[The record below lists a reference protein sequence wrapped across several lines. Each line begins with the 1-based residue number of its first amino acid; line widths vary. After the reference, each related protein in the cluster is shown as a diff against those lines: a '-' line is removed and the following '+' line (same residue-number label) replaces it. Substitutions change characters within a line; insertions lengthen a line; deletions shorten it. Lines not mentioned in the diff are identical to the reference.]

1 MTTEKMH
8 TFCRVCEPACGLV
21 AEVRDGE
28 LVKLSPD
35 RDHPV
40 TRGFACNKGIAGV
53 DIHHD
58 PDRLAHP
65 MRRDSDGEYERI
77 SWNDAIT
84 DVAGKTQALIDRYGP
99 ESVGYYVGNP
109 TAFNTLCGPHMLG
122 FFQQLGLR
130 RGFNSGTQDCA
141 NKFAGGQAVFGS
153 STIHPIPDIDNTD
166 FLLVFGCNPRVSHWS
181 FMSIADPIGV
191 LKNARARGAKV
202 YFVNPRRIESVDSGG
217 GDALLIRPDTDVY
230 LLAALI
236 HEIDRIGGFN
246 EDVLRA
252 YGAHVDELRSFVAK
266 YPAERVSGVTGIDVD
281 TIRCI
286 AREFSE
292 ARAASVHMSTGVN
305 MGRQGTL
312 CYWLVQMLSFVT
324 GNFDRSGGNVVP
336 VGFYERAKSGRG
348 DYSKSL
354 VDGEFGPTRKGDLPG
369 NLLSHYILDAEKPI
383 RALFVTAGNPVLAIG
398 GEERLREA
406 MEKLELLVVVD
417 LYRNATG
424 EYAHYLLPST
434 DQFERQDI
442 NITGLGVQHEPWVQF
457 AERVVEPRDERREEW
472 WIYGRLAHAMGKR
485 SIFDAVDDPA
495 GNPDE
500 VPSEEILWSRID
512 HMMATRGISLA
523 EVRAKP
529 QGHVYAEPLARGDF
543 FEHRI
548 QTEDKKIDCC
558 PPAFEGALVRCERLF
573 EEMAEEGAGLLKLI
587 SRREHNM
594 HNSWYANLEGMKRA
608 GRDRN
613 YLYMHPNDMA
623 ARGVGDGDEIA
634 LHNAYGRIAV
644 AVKPDEGLMKGVVA
658 LAHGWGNARTSGMR
672 HARQTPGSNPNALL
686 PIGAD
691 SYDALSNQAFMT
703 GIPVEVEVL

>member
-1 MTTEKMH
+1 MTTKKVN

-21 AEVRDGE
+21 ADVENGE

-35 RDHPV
+35 REHPV
-40 TRGFACNKGIAGV
+40 TRGFACNKGLAGV
-53 DIHHD
+53 DIHRD

-65 MRRDSDGEYERI
+65 MRRGGDGSYERI
-77 SWNDAIT
+77 DWNGAVGDIAT
-84 DVAGKTQALIDRYGP
+84 KTADLIERYGP

-109 TAFNTLCGPHMLG
+109 TAFNTLCGPHMFS
-122 FFQQLGLR
+122 FFHEAGLK

-153 STIHPIPDIDNTD
+153 STIHPIPDIENTD
-166 FLLVFGCNPRVSHWS
+166 CLLVFGCNPRVSHWS
-181 FMSIADPIGV
+181 FMSIADPIAV
-191 LKNARARGAKV
+191 LKKARARGAKV

-217 GDALLIRPDTDVY
+217 GEALLIAPDTDVY

-236 HEIDRIGGFN
+236 HEIDRMGGFD
-246 EDVLRA
+246 EEVVRSH
-252 YGAHVDELRSFVAK
+252 GARIDELRAFVAQ
-266 YPAERVSGVTGIDVD
+266 YPAERVAAVTGIEADV
-281 TIRCI
+281 IRRI

-292 ARAASVHMSTGVN
+292 AGAAAVHMSTGVN

-324 GNFDRSGGNVVP
+324 GNFDRAGGNVVP
-336 VGFYERAKSGRG
+336 TGFYERAKAGRG
-348 DYSKSL
+348 DFAKTL
-354 VDGEFGPTRKGDLPG
+354 VDGEFCPTRKGDLPG
-369 NLLSHYILDAEKPI
+369 NLLSHYILDAENPI

-406 MEKLELLVVVD
+406 MQKLELLVVVD

-434 DQFERQDI
+434 DQYERQDI

-472 WIYGRLAHAMGKR
+472 WIYGRIAKEMGYR
-485 SIFDAVDDPA
+485 SIFDAVDDL
-495 GNPDE
+495 E
-500 VPSEEILWSRID
+500 QMPSEEILWSRID
-512 HMMATRGISLA
+512 HIMATRGISLE
-523 EVRAKP
+523 EVRSKP
-529 QGHVYAEPLARGDF
+529 HGHLYDEPLARGDF

-558 PPAFEGALVRCERLF
+558 PPAFSSALDRCERLF
-573 EEMAEEGAGLLKLI
+573 LELDAEDDSGLKLI

-613 YLYMHPNDMA
+613 YLYMNPDDMER
-623 ARGVGDGDEIA
+623 RGVADGAEVV
-634 LHNAYGRIAV
+634 LRNPYGRIEV
-644 AVKPDEGLMKGVVA
+644 AVKPDDGLKRGVVA
-658 LAHGWGNARTSGMR
+658 MAHGWGNARTSGMR
-672 HARQTPGSNPNALL
+672 YARETPGSNPNALL

-691 SYDALSNQAFMT
+691 SYEALSNQAFMT
-703 GIPVEVEVL
+703 GIPVEVETL